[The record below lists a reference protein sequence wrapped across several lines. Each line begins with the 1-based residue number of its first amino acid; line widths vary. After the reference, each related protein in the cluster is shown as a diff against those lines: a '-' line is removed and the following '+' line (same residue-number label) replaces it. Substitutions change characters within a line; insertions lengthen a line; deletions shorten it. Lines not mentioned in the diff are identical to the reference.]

1 MTNLPSPYDLYRK
14 RIEEKLTRLIAD
26 TNTPASRLN
35 QAIAYA
41 TLQAGKRLRPILV
54 YLTGRCF
61 GQTLSLLDSA
71 AAAVECIH
79 CYSLIH
85 DDLPA
90 MDDDELRRG
99 KPTCHIAFGEATA
112 ILAGDAL
119 QSLAFECLS
128 EYQHT
133 SLSPHSQLKMFALL
147 AKAVGREGMGAGQS
161 LDLDAEGKTLSADA
175 LEHIHR
181 LKTGALITA
190 SILLGAVAAECHD
203 DALLSQLSLFGDQLG
218 FAFQLQDDL
227 LDTIGDTTKLGK
239 NTGQDAKH
247 QKATYTTLFGESF
260 TRKRIASVTEN
271 AMEIL
276 HKLPMNTAELEALC
290 VNLTERQR

>member
-1 MTNLPSPYDLYRK
+1 MTNDTYRK
-14 RIEEKLTRLIAD
+14 RIEAKLTQLIAES
-26 TNTPASRLN
+26 NTPAATLN
-35 QAIAYA
+35 QAIAYT
-41 TLQAGKRLRPILV
+41 TLHAGKRLRPILV

-90 MDDDELRRG
+90 MDDDALRRG

-133 SLSPHSQLKMFALL
+133 SLPFQSQLKMFALL
-147 AKAVGREGMGAGQS
+147 AKASGREGMVAGQS

-175 LEHIHR
+175 LEHIHQ
-181 LKTGALITA
+181 LKTGALIKV
-190 SILLGAVAAECHD
+190 SILLGAIAGLCQD
-203 DALLSQLSLFGDQLG
+203 DNVLSQLGLFGDQLG

-227 LDTIGDTTKLGK
+227 LDTIGDKTQLGK

-260 TRKRIASVTEN
+260 TRERIASVTAN
-271 AMEIL
+271 AIEIL
-276 HKLPMNTAELEALC
+276 HKLPMNTTELKALC
-290 VNLTERQR
+290 VDLMKRER